1 MKLLFKASYGFYNP
15 ETFKYDVKRVL
26 KAMNI
31 EIEEERAL
39 DKNSWRIKGKHGS
52 FNVLVLLKCEYL
64 ESKDI
69 PAFKHSYVARMYYDK
84 IPYCDIE
91 LYSDGE
97 DEFNEKLKRRMELG
111 LFRAGG
117 V

>member
-15 ETFKYDVKRVL
+15 ETFKYDVERTL
-26 KAMNI
+26 KAMDI
-31 EIEEERAL
+31 KIEEEIL
-39 DKNSWRIKGKHGS
+39 DKNSWRIKGKHNN
-52 FNVLVLLKCEYL
+52 FNILVLLKCEYL
-64 ESKDI
+64 ESKDV
-69 PAFKHSYVARMYYDK
+69 PAFKHSYVAKMYGDK

-97 DEFNEKLKRRMELG
+97 EEFNKKLKRKIELG